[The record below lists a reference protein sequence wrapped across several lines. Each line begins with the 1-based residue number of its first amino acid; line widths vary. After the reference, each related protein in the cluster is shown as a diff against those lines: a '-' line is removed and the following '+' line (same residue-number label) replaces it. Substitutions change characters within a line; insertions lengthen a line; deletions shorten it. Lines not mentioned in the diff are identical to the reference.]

1 MTITKIYVLAFVHFN
16 LGTYTCIQG
25 LLLKRTAHNRWLS
38 NAIAVNSCN
47 GFCRGRHLSM
57 LNCLPNVMIVNLFND
72 YLQFLTMTIHFNLV
86 NLFFLILLNLS
97 FYLQGQHTVAIHG
110 KLSGHFNLVKFI
122 QCLFTEDSLQ
132 FISMVNCSSN
142 PVLIN
147 LFKNFIT

>member
-1 MTITKIYVLAFVHFN
+1 
-16 LGTYTCIQG
+16 
-25 LLLKRTAHNRWLS
+25 
-38 NAIAVNSCN
+38 
-47 GFCRGRHLSM
+47 M

-86 NLFFLILLNLS
+86 NLFFLILLNLG

-110 KLSGHFNLVKFI
+110 KLSGHFNLVKCI